1 LKIGHSGKTYWYKED
16 SSTEQCNAT
25 LTTNSGAD
33 EQWYN
38 DSRATDHITGD
49 LDRLTIHAPY
59 HSTDQIHA
67 ANGSGMNIDRI
78 GNTVIPTSSRPLMLK
93 HVLHVPS
100 THKNLISV
108 HRFTL
113 DNDAFNEF
121 HPYLFLIKDQK
132 TRRVLLHGQCR
143 SGLYPLTPLTSKF

>member
-1 LKIGHSGKTYWYKED
+1 
-16 SSTEQCNAT
+16 
-25 LTTNSGAD
+25 
-33 EQWYN
+33 
-38 DSRATDHITGD
+38 
-49 LDRLTIHAPY
+49 
-59 HSTDQIHA
+59 
-67 ANGSGMNIDRI
+67 MNIDRI

-100 THKNLISV
+100 THKNLIYV

-113 DNDAFNEF
+113 DNDAFIEF

-143 SGLYPLTPLTSKF
+143 RGLYPLTPLTSKF